1 LILTFNLLD
10 ITPVDE
16 MYQWKTNE
24 YQPTSVNWF
33 NGDDLTDYDDVK
45 QQREIAIYQSKIF
58 GITLNSKYCFFLKHL
73 VKNSI

>member
-1 LILTFNLLD
+1 
-10 ITPVDE
+10 

-24 YQPTSVNWF
+24 YQPASVNWF

-58 GITLNSKYCFFLKHL
+58 GITLNSKYCFYFKALT
-73 VKNSI
+73 